1 MKAKI
6 IVVTGIHALLL
17 VAAPLRAEVAS
28 CDAIK
33 EKISTKLEG
42 KGISSYTLTVVGK
55 DHESKLRV
63 VGQCEGG
70 KKKILYQ
77 RGKKAVAEKKAENE

>member
-1 MKAKI
+1 MNKKI
-6 IVVTGIHALLL
+6 IVLAGIHALLL
-17 VAAPLRAEVAS
+17 MSAPVRAEVAS

-33 EKISTKLEG
+33 EKIVAKLDG
-42 KGISSYTLTVVGK
+42 KGVKSYTLTVVGK
-55 DHESKLRV
+55 DHESSLRV

-77 RGKKAVAEKKAENE
+77 RGKKAAEKKEASE

>member
-1 MKAKI
+1 MTVKI
-6 IVVTGIHALLL
+6 LMLVALQASLL
-17 VAAPLRAEVAS
+17 VAAPLRAEVVS

-33 EKISTKLEG
+33 EKIVAKLDG
-42 KGISSYTLTVVGK
+42 KGVKNYTLKVVGK
-55 DHESKLRV
+55 DEESGLRI

-77 RGKKAVAEKKAENE
+77 RGKKSAEKKADAE